1 MILLLSCSLY
11 SVYLAPLL
19 SYQIGWAM
27 VAVMAVTVLVNT
39 IVATR
44 QMIQGISKLIIKLA
58 RLLEKRKGKKTVALR
73 PIVVEEK
80 D

>member
-27 VAVMAVTVLVNT
+27 VTVMAVTVLVNT
-39 IVATR
+39 IVATK

-58 RLLEKRKGKKTVALR
+58 KLLEKRKGKKTVALR